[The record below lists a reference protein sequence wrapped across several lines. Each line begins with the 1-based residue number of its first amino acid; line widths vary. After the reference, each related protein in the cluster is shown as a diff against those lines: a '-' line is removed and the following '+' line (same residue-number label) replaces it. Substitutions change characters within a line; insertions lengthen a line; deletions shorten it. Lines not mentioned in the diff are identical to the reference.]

1 MVNEVVAAFRSAPAG
16 VIVDATLGG
25 GGHATAILESL
36 PQHLLFG
43 CDQDD
48 EALAYARERLQP
60 FGQRAFTVKRRFGE
74 LGSILSDPGFPSPD
88 DEDRP
93 CVSGVLA
100 DLGVSSHHF
109 DAPVRGF
116 SIRHDGPLDMRMDQ
130 QRNVPTAADLVN
142 SLSEEELVE
151 LFRREGEARLA
162 RRYAKAII
170 EARPI
175 SRSGALAS
183 VIEGATPAPARR
195 GKIHPATRVFQALR
209 IAVNR
214 EMEELDSF
222 LASLRTVVCN
232 EGVVVVISYHSGEDK
247 RVKDA
252 FRRAT
257 TGDCQCPPRLPCVCG
272 ARPWG
277 RLLLRGAQTPTE
289 AEISMNPRA
298 RSAKL
303 RAMQVLEVHERGEEV
318 TDA

>member
-1 MVNEVVAAFRSAPAG
+1 MVDEVIDAFRHAPVG

-25 GGHATAILESL
+25 GGHATAILEAL
-36 PQHLLFG
+36 PEQILLG

-48 EALAYARERLQP
+48 DALVHTQERLKP
-60 FGQRAFTVKRRFGE
+60 YGARAVTQKRRFGD
-74 LGSILSDPGFPSPD
+74 LGSILDDPSFPTVGLGG
-88 DEDRP
+88 RP

-109 DAPVRGF
+109 DASVRGF

-130 QRNVPTAADLVN
+130 QRDVPTAADLVN
-142 SLSEEELVE
+142 SMSEGELVE
-151 LFRREGEARLA
+151 LFRREGETRLA
-162 RRYAKAII
+162 RRYARAII
-170 EARPI
+170 QARPI
-175 SRSGALAS
+175 SRSGTLAS
-183 VIEGATPAPARR
+183 VIERATPAPARR

-222 LASLRTVVCN
+222 LDALRSIMCDR
-232 EGVVVVISYHSGEDK
+232 GVVVVISYHSGEDK

-272 ARPWG
+272 ARAWG
-277 RLLLRGAQTPTE
+277 KLLVRGAQSPSE
-289 AEISMNPRA
+289 AEISANPRA

-303 RAMQVLEVHERGEEV
+303 RAMQVLEGSDRREV
-318 TDA
+318 VNHG